1 MADYVLR
8 GVSEDGSV
16 KLWLAQTT
24 DLCEE
29 GRRRHD
35 AWSVAAAALG
45 RLLTAGVFFGQNLK
59 NESDSVTLRV
69 NGDGP
74 LGALTVVAGA
84 DGTVRGFVGCPHL
97 DIPRREDGHL
107 AVGAAIGNG
116 TLTVVK
122 DMGYGAPYSGTVNLV
137 SGEIAE
143 DVAEYF
149 LESEQTPA
157 AVGLGVSV
165 APDGTV
171 GAAGGFMLQ
180 VLPHAD
186 EKVIKQLELNLA
198 MLPSVSSMVA
208 NGLTLKEMGNEIMLG
223 VPWRELTR
231 SPIAYRCTCSRERM
245 RGALISLGYKELKEL
260 FDEKQ
265 AAAEDTEVLC
275 RFCGEKYQFS
285 PSDLRE
291 MVDELD
297 KERFRRF
304 AESLKNQVDLNAVAS
319 AEISDDEHGE
329 HCGCGCHHEH
339 DEHCGCGEHHEH
351 GEHCGCGE
359 HRK

>member
-1 MADYVLR
+1 MADFVLR

-84 DGTVRGFVGCPHL
+84 DGTVRGFVGTPHL

-116 TLTVVK
+116 TLTVIK
-122 DMGYGAPYSGTVNLV
+122 DMGFGAPYSGTVNLV

-157 AVGLGVSV
+157 AVGLGVSIS
-165 APDGTV
+165 PDGTV

-208 NGLTLKEMGNEIMLG
+208 NGLSLTEMGNEIMLG

-231 SPIAYRCTCSRERM
+231 SPIKYQCTCSKERM
-245 RGALISLGYKELKEL
+245 HGALISLGYKEMKEL
-260 FDEKQ
+260 ADEKS
-265 AAAEDTEVLC
+265 AAGENTEVLC
-275 RFCGEKYQFS
+275 RFCGEAYEFTPAELK
-285 PSDLRE
+285 E

-297 KERFRRF
+297 RERFRSF
-304 AESLKNQVDLNAVAS
+304 AASLQNQIDLNAVAS
-319 AEISDDEHGE
+319 AEMSEHEDGCT
-329 HCGCGCHHEH
+329 CGCGKHEH
-339 DEHCGCGEHHEH
+339 KHEHNDGCDCGCGHKHE
-351 GEHCGCGE
+351 
-359 HRK
+359 

>member
-24 DLCEE
+24 ELCEE

-59 NESDSVTLRV
+59 NAKDSVTLRV

-116 TLTVVK
+116 TLTVIK
-122 DMGYGAPYSGTVNLV
+122 DMGYGEPYSGTVNLV

-157 AVGLGVSV
+157 AVGLGVSI

-186 EKVIKQLELNLA
+186 EQVIKQLELNLA

-208 NGLTLKEMGNEIMLG
+208 NGLTLTEMGNEIMLG

-231 SPIAYRCTCSRERM
+231 GPIKYQCTCSRERM
-245 RGALISLGYKELKEL
+245 RGALVSLGYKELKEL

-265 AAAEDTEVLC
+265 AAGEDTEVLC
-275 RFCGEKYQFS
+275 RFCGEKYHFA
-285 PSDLRE
+285 PADLKE

-297 KERFRRF
+297 RERFRRF
-304 AESLKNQVDLNAVAS
+304 AESLKNQVNLNAVAT
-319 AEISDDEHGE
+319 ADVEDADRDDECECGCGGHHHGHHHEHKHGE
-329 HCGCGCHHEH
+329 DCDCGCHH
-339 DEHCGCGEHHEH
+339 HE
-351 GEHCGCGE
+351 
-359 HRK
+359 

>member
-1 MADYVLR
+1 MADFVLR

-24 DLCEE
+24 ELCEE

-59 NESDSVTLRV
+59 EASDSVTLRI

-84 DGTVRGFVGCPHL
+84 DGTVRGFVGAPHL
-97 DIPRREDGHL
+97 ELPRRADGHL
-107 AVGAAIGNG
+107 AVGDAVGKG
-116 TLTVVK
+116 TLTVIK
-122 DMGYGAPYSGTVNLV
+122 DMGFGEPYSGTVELV
-137 SGEIAE
+137 FGEIAE
-143 DVAEYF
+143 DVAEYY

-157 AVGLGVSV
+157 AVGLGVSI

-186 EKVIKQLELNLA
+186 DMVIKQLELNLA
-198 MLPSVSSMVA
+198 NLPPVSQMVA
-208 NGLTLKEMGNEIMLG
+208 DGLSLTEMGDEIMLG

-231 SPIAYRCTCSRERM
+231 TPLQYRCTCSRERL

-260 FDEKQ
+260 WQDKQ
-265 AAAEDTEVLC
+265 AEDESAEVVC
-275 RFCGEKYQFS
+275 RFCGEKYEFS
-285 PSDLRE
+285 PAELGE
-291 MVDELD
+291 MVQELD
-297 KERFRRF
+297 RERFRNF
-304 AESLKNQVDLNAVAS
+304 AESLKNQLDLEQMAAAQQDDKPS
-319 AEISDDEHGE
+319 AEE
-329 HCGCGCHHEH
+329 
-339 DEHCGCGEHHEH
+339 
-351 GEHCGCGE
+351 
-359 HRK
+359 K